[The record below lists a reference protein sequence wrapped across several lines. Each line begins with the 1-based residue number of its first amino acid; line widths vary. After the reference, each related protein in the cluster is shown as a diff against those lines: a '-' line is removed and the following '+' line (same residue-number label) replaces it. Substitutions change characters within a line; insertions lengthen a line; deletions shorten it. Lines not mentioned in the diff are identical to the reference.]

1 MWWYLHVGNLTWS
14 ADAADFWWGMSFGCR
29 IYLPEISLGFGLWTL
44 YGRIKIWSSPGWAYQ
59 DQDQDRVIS
68 TITYLPYICIYIYI
82 LYIYTSAGTP
92 RTICQPG
99 FRMTPVLRKGAWTQP
114 NFKHLQSQARHRMS
128 PPSPLFL
135 HPPKLGRSSATPP
148 EEKCP
153 DMTRPS
159 NECSDLFLYFPGE
172 SCCSGGLGL
181 QWLTVSVNG
190 RLTCLTWWLMVVT
203 PSSLI

>member
-1 MWWYLHVGNLTWS
+1 MEQPW
-14 ADAADFWWGMSFGCR
+14 
-29 IYLPEISLGFGLWTL
+29 ISLPRPRQGNID
-44 YGRIKIWSSPGWAYQ
+44 YN
-59 DQDQDRVIS
+59 VS
-68 TITYLPYICIYIYI
+68 TVCVYIYI
-82 LYIYTSAGTP
+82 HTSAGPP

-135 HPPKLGRSSATPP
+135 HPPKLGRSSAARP

-172 SCCSGGLGL
+172 CWGFWGFRVAMTHSISE
-181 QWLTVSVNG
+181 WKTHVPH
-190 RLTCLTWWLMVVT
+190 MVVDGGYPFT
-203 PSSLI
+203 FDFSIRVWRCINIFLCAL